1 MAQHNKL
8 GEKGEAL
15 AVDYLV
21 KNGYDILERNYR
33 FQKAEVDIIA
43 KKKDTLAVVEVK
55 TRSTNY
61 FGNPEDFLKP
71 KQIKNLIKAVNEYV
85 ELNDLNVEVRFD
97 IIAIVA
103 EKNKFNIEHLENA
116 FYHF

>member
-43 KKKDTLAVVEVK
+43 KKKRYFS
-55 TRSTNY
+55 RS
-61 FGNPEDFLKP
+61 
-71 KQIKNLIKAVNEYV
+71 
-85 ELNDLNVEVRFD
+85 
-97 IIAIVA
+97 
-103 EKNKFNIEHLENA
+103 
-116 FYHF
+116 